1 MEDMN
6 DKNEVEVIDKKQY
19 GMKVRKGDSEVEVSP
34 EMAGEILDKVMNLG
48 AAYIAGIE
56 NVTHQMFMKTSEMYY
71 EQLDAYLKNQ
81 TIKSNERK
89 MMLQKLNE
97 LTDKYSD
104 LINETDDVEK
114 KELLMK
120 TYKFF
125 AEEQE
130 KLYITALDKD
140 VTTSVPKP
148 PKLFGGLKKL
158 LSKKSN

>member
-1 MEDMN
+1 MN

-130 KLYITALDKD
+130 KRGCKNSCVYGK
-140 VTTSVPKP
+140 
-148 PKLFGGLKKL
+148 
-158 LSKKSN
+158 